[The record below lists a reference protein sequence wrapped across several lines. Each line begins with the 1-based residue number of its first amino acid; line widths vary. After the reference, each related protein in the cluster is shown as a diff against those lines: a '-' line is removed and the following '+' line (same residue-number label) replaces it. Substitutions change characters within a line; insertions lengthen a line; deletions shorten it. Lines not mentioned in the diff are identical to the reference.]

1 MATVIC
7 IHGIGQQLKGEEIL
21 RSEWLPALKDG
32 LNRAGKALPDEATV
46 AFAFYGDL
54 FRLHDAKA
62 IGNPPLNASDIS
74 DPNEQALLMHWWE
87 SAALLDPNV
96 PAPDQAS
103 KGRTPQWIQRAL
115 NAVTRSRFFAG
126 LSQRVF
132 IGDLKQ
138 VTRYLAEPAIREECW
153 RRVAGLIGW
162 DTRVVIGHSLG
173 SVVAYEALC
182 NLDADWNVGALVT
195 LGSPLG
201 IRNIVF
207 EKLAPPPRDGRGGWP
222 KHVAQWFNIADR
234 GDVVALAKK
243 LDPLFESVGVGIK
256 DIEVNNEATAHDVQP
271 YLSAEETGRAIV
283 AGLQV

>member
-1 MATVIC
+1 MASRLEGWIESGRQGPPRRGDC
-7 IHGIGQQLKGEEIL
+7 RL
-21 RSEWLPALKDG
+21 RLLRGSI
-32 LNRAGKALPDEATV
+32 
-46 AFAFYGDL
+46 

-103 KGRTPQWIQRAL
+103 KGRTPRSNQRAL

-195 LGSPLG
+195 LGSPLE
-201 IRNIVF
+201 IAISYLRN
-207 EKLAPPPRDGRGGWP
+207 LRR
-222 KHVAQWFNIADR
+222 R
-234 GDVVALAKK
+234 L
-243 LDPLFESVGVGIK
+243 
-256 DIEVNNEATAHDVQP
+256 ATA
-271 YLSAEETGRAIV
+271 EGGGRST
-283 AGLQV
+283 